1 MHVQCTAQEEN
12 VRDTQSG
19 QDSNQEK
26 PREDV
31 AWAELSAE
39 TYISD
44 SKGEGRKI
52 PEPETWKKE
61 EITVAVGVIKDDEE
75 GVSLTP
81 REPSQTTSMADIEF
95 GDNLSGKEKCELYT
109 IFQEYTDRTVV
120 CLGLGD
126 PKGIAISFS
135 HRRPDRVVAVNTAL
149 KTEYGGAIVGHGGSC
164 QEEPSQYPT
173 ARCGAGVPVWVS
185 KERPTDRLGISGL
198 PMPTSLPVV
207 ADRGPSK
214 RGHSKCVVRRGY
226 SVWVGRHPQ

>member
-19 QDSNQEK
+19 QDSYQEK

-31 AWAELSAE
+31 AWAERSAE

-44 SKGEGRKI
+44 SKREGRKI

-95 GDNLSGKEKCELYT
+95 GDNLSGKEKCEL
-109 IFQEYTDRTVV
+109 TVV

-149 KTEYGGAIVGHGGSC
+149 KTVSTVGRLWDTEDRVRRNLASTRR
-164 QEEPSQYPT
+164 Q
-173 ARCGAGVPVWVS
+173 GAGREFLCGS
-185 KERPTDRLGISGL
+185 R
-198 PMPTSLPVV
+198 
-207 ADRGPSK
+207 
-214 RGHSKCVVRRGY
+214 RRGLLIA
-226 SVWVGRHPQ
+226 